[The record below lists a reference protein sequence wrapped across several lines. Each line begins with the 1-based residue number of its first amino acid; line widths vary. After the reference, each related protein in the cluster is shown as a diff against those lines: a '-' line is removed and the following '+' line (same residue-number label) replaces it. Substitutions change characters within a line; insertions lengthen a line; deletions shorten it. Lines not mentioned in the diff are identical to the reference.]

1 MQDMST
7 RVTRTDLLVN
17 VAAAAAVNATKT
29 DRADISIVI
38 IIIIRLVVLIVPVAM
53 ALQMGCHGK
62 AAEMFPHVGFLPLTR

>member
-1 MQDMST
+1 MQDMPT

-29 DRADISIVI
+29 DRADI

-62 AAEMFPHVGFLPLTR
+62 AAELFPHVGFFPLTR

>member
-17 VAAAAAVNATKT
+17 VAAAAVNATKT
-29 DRADISIVI
+29 DRADI

-62 AAEMFPHVGFLPLTR
+62 AAELFPHVGFFPLTR

>member
-17 VAAAAAVNATKT
+17 VAAAAVNATKT
-29 DRADISIVI
+29 DRADI